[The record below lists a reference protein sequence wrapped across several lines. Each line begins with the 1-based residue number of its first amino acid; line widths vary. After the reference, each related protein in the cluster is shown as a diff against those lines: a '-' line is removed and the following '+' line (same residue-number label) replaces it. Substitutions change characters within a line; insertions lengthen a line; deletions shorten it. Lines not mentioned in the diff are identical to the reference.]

1 VEYTALVLLR
11 FILYYPKNQH
21 FFLLDLCYFGNWA
34 VVAYLWF
41 FPDSE
46 LLFMAI
52 YMLAHGPLLA
62 ATIMFNNK
70 VVFHS
75 WDKVRH
81 VVCSANVRLEC
92 PTLTTFTPLDADHVV
107 RCALTAGSRHIRPA
121 LVARGDGPWD
131 LQGDELSH
139 VPRGGTRERQVQHIQ
154 AVLAARSVHCDPLG
168 VETVDMQGE
177 LYSPYTIHAR
187 LLICK
192 VSYTPHTLYT
202 RDC

>member
-81 VVCSANVRLEC
+81 TKRLVC
-92 PTLTTFTPLDADHVV
+92 PTLTTYLPLGADHIV
-107 RCALTAGSRHIRPA
+107 RRALTACSGYIRA
-121 LVARGDGPWD
+121 SLVARGDGPGD
-131 LQGDELSH
+131 LQGGTLSH
-139 VPRGGTRERQVQHIQ
+139 VPRGGTWERQVQHLQ
-154 AVLAARSVHCDPLG
+154 AVLAAGGVHRDPFRM
-168 VETVDMQGE
+168 EIINMQGE
-177 LYSPYTIHAR
+177 THS
-187 LLICK
+187 LLMCK
-192 VSYTPHTLYT
+192 VRRTAY
-202 RDC
+202 